1 MGRMGAFLAERLG
14 WEKHLK
20 PFLEKP
26 LTGDLNWSFT
36 LGGVCAL
43 LFGVQ
48 AVTGMILAMYYNP
61 SPEHAYQSIDYIM
74 REVSGGRILRGI
86 HHWGAGAMVI
96 LVFVHMVMNFFQGAY
111 KPPREMTWI
120 AGVGL
125 LLLTLA
131 FGFTGYLLPWDQKAY
146 WATVVGTNV
155 ASDVPLVG
163 KLLVRLLRGGEE
175 VSGLTLTR
183 FYALHMLVLSAL
195 TAILVMIHVYLVRLH
210 DIAGQWN
217 PEHPGKKKTI
227 RFFPEHVFK
236 TAMAFGVVFCVILLM
251 ALFVDPP
258 MEERALTPDPA
269 YLPRPEWYYMWL
281 FKLLTYFS
289 GSAEVIG
296 SLVIPAGA
304 MLLLLILPFLS
315 RVSLRSP
322 WERPLAMAVGTT
334 CLAALWYLTSMGLAD
349 SRPYGQ
355 VVLVPART
363 LGPNEA
369 AGVRVWVERECA
381 YCHNVLGRGGRREG
395 PDLSNLKAKDRDR
408 EYILRVIREPQSVS
422 RWSTM
427 PKYDLTEAQ
436 LGTLTEYLL
445 SLDFTKHGV
454 KAIRKDELLSRPLR

>member
-1 MGRMGAFLAERLG
+1 MGRMGAFLAERTG

-48 AVTGMILAMYYNP
+48 AVTGIILAMYYNP
-61 SPEHAYQSIDYIM
+61 SPDHAYQSIAYIM
-74 REVSGGRILRGI
+74 REVAGGRILRGI

-96 LVFVHMVMNFFQGAY
+96 LVFVHLAYNFFQGAY
-111 KPPREMTWI
+111 KKPRELTWI
-120 AGVGL
+120 AGVVL
-125 LLLTLA
+125 LLLTFA

-163 KLLVRLLRGGEE
+163 KLLMRLLRGGEE

-195 TAILVMIHVYLVRLH
+195 TAMAVVIHVYLVRLH
-210 DIAGQWN
+210 DIAGHWD
-217 PEHPGKKKTI
+217 PEHPGKKKSI
-227 RFFPEHVFK
+227 RFYPDHVFK
-236 TAMAFGVVFCVILLM
+236 TALSFGVVFCAVLLM

-258 MEERALTPDPA
+258 REEMALTPDPA

-304 MLLLLILPFLS
+304 LFSCWRCLS
-315 RVSLRSP
+315 
-322 WERPLAMAVGTT
+322 
-334 CLAALWYLTSMGLAD
+334 
-349 SRPYGQ
+349 
-355 VVLVPART
+355 
-363 LGPNEA
+363 
-369 AGVRVWVERECA
+369 
-381 YCHNVLGRGGRREG
+381 
-395 PDLSNLKAKDRDR
+395 
-408 EYILRVIREPQSVS
+408 
-422 RWSTM
+422 
-427 PKYDLTEAQ
+427 
-436 LGTLTEYLL
+436 
-445 SLDFTKHGV
+445 
-454 KAIRKDELLSRPLR
+454 